1 MSDQTCDQLLIFFS
15 QITRHND
22 HMEHVEWVQFFSK
35 RRQTYVLETKEFT
48 ILHEDVYRVLQAPG
62 IVLAGGT
69 RFHYQFEL

>member
-1 MSDQTCDQLLIFFS
+1 
-15 QITRHND
+15 
-22 HMEHVEWVQFFSK
+22 MEHVEWVQFFSK

-69 RFHYQFEL
+69 RFHYKFEL